1 MNKDLVCFKAFREA
15 DAMNDEGSD
24 WVSVLHVFSASTK
37 KMRLFFKMER
47 EEHKCF
53 GVFL

>member
-1 MNKDLVCFKAFREA
+1 
-15 DAMNDEGSD
+15 MNDEGSD